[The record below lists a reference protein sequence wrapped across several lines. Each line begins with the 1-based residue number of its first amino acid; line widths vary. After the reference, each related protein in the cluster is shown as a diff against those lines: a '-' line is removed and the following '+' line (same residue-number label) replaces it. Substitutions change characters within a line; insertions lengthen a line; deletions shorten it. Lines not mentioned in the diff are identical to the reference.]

1 MSDIPPVPRFDSVCL
16 SRHRMKIQHRFLRVL
31 LQMLVRHLRLQRD
44 PYHGTS
50 LSITP
55 WNQRTLMRIRL
66 TISWVEG
73 HRVMYLGDQQILLLF
88 KRYCN
93 EWYPNYYNLR
103 SLGYENI
110 IIN

>member
-31 LQMLVRHLRLQRD
+31 LQMLVRHLRID
-44 PYHGTS
+44 GTS

-55 WNQRTLMRIRL
+55 LNRRTLMRIRL
-66 TISWVEG
+66 TISWMEG